1 MLTDEDRKVIQM
13 NMKLMGT
20 EKALHIG
27 EEPCFWFEKFSK
39 NPFYPAHFVN
49 CDHCKAIEYVQYDK
63 FQLGAV
69 PTKTP
74 KIRNLAV
81 QKHVDPSYD
90 SYDSYDTY
98 EKGWNTHITES
109 TEPKKPADRETI
121 KEAWDT
127 LISAGMVT
135 FSDD

>member
-27 EEPCFWFEKFSK
+27 EEPCLWFEKFSK

-63 FQLGAV
+63 FELGTV

-74 KIRNLAV
+74 KIKNLEIRPRETYN
-81 QKHVDPSYD
+81 H
-90 SYDSYDTY
+90 Y
-98 EKGWNTHITES
+98 EKRWKKFMEEV